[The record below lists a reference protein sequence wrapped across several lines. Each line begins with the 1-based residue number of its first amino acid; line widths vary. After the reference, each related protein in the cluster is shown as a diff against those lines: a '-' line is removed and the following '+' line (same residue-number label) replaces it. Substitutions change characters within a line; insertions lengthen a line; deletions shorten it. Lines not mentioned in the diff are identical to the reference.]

1 MLKSRAKAKHLVVS
15 GLAAAWLLLA
25 AAPPAW
31 AEPRPVTLL
40 MGEALDDAG
49 KQKPI
54 NERQRRLLDYFER
67 NLNIQ
72 FEIRRYPWVRAERN
86 ALEGGG
92 LIFGLSKTPERLRH
106 FRFSDMAAANNLW
119 LVTRSDARF
128 PFNTMNDLRGKT
140 LGAVRGYSYG
150 ELFDSAR
157 NSVFRVED
165 DLASRELRLKRLM
178 LGRVDAILIYQPHT
192 EGPMEIEQNI
202 NSFMASHMAGMKV
215 PAGVTFSVLPKPMQ
229 TDNQIYFAIAKHKDD
244 GLIDKINAALAR
256 QRRSANLKPPSIH

>member
-1 MLKSRAKAKHLVVS
+1 MSRAKVTGLVVS

-25 AAPPAW
+25 VTPSAW
-31 AEPRPVTLL
+31 AEPRGVTLL

-54 NERQRRLLDYFER
+54 SERQRRLLDYFER
-67 NLNIQ
+67 DLNIQ
-72 FEIRRYPWVRAERN
+72 FEIRRYPWIRAERN
-86 ALEGGG
+86 AMEGGG

-106 FRFSDMAAANNLW
+106 FRFSDIAAANNLW
-119 LVTRSDARF
+119 LVTRSDAKF
-128 PFNTMNDLRGKT
+128 PFNSINDLRGKT

-150 ELFDSAR
+150 EPFESAR
-157 NSVFRVED
+157 NTVFRVED

-192 EGPMEIEQNI
+192 EGPLEIEQNI
-202 NSFMASHMAGMKV
+202 NAFMASHLAGIKV
-215 PAGVTFSVLPKPMQ
+215 PAGVSFSVLPKPMQ
-229 TDNQIYFAIAKHKDD
+229 MDNQIYFAIAKHKDD

-256 QRRSANLKPPSIH
+256 QRRSAHLKTPNVH